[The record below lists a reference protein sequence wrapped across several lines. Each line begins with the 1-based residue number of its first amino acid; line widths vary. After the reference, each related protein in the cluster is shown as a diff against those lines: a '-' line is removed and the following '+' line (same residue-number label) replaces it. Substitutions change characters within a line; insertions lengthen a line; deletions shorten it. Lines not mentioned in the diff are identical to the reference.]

1 MTDKESVEDDSG
13 EAQARDEFCVVGV
26 GASAGGIDAIE
37 KLCAGL
43 SPDSGMAFVVVQH
56 RDPAAGSRLLEV
68 LQRVCP
74 LPLRAVEE
82 GLTPQPD
89 CVYLAPNDQFVSIV
103 SGVFRTYPPEPGEHL
118 RMPIDFFFRSL
129 AQSLGDKAIGIVL
142 SGAGTDGALGLKTIK
157 SAGGL
162 TIAQNKHQAQYDAMP
177 HNAIA
182 SGSVDLILDAEQIGE
197 ELSKY
202 RRHPYVAQGASAM
215 PSSTRATDLM
225 ERVFSLLRTH
235 TGHDF
240 SHYKRNT
247 IIRRIERRMAV
258 HQINKLSEYVR
269 YLAYNPAEIDV
280 LFKELLIN
288 VTSFFRDPE
297 SFEALSREVLPNI
310 LRACARS
317 GPVRVWVPGCS
328 SGEEAYSLAMV
339 LVETADALGI
349 ACEAQIFAT
358 DIDNASLEAARQGV
372 YPAAIELDVGK
383 DRLQRFFVREDGAYR
398 VNKRI
403 RDMVIVAKQDL
414 IRDPPFSKLDLVVC
428 RNLLIYLNPALQKK
442 VLPLFHYTLNPHGI
456 LMLGP
461 SETVGEFTHLFSII
475 DKRWRIFER
484 THAPR
489 NAVEF
494 PTTPLLHDPTGDPRH
509 PAGLVVTKTIAH
521 AAEKALLEQY
531 APSCV
536 IVNEKYDIVH
546 FHGRTSR
553 YLEPPT
559 GEPSL
564 NVLKM
569 AREELRIELRTV
581 LHKVFNTGQAERRN
595 AIRLKVEGQQ
605 ELVNLIV
612 QPFPDSEASRGLVMV
627 VFEQVQPTDELATP
641 SAPVEP
647 QFDQRVFDLEY
658 ELNSTKESLQTTIE
672 ELETSNEELKS
683 TNEEL
688 QSTNE
693 ELQSTN
699 EELETSKEELQS
711 INEELITVNSELQSK
726 LDELSQ
732 INNDVVNLL
741 ASTEVA
747 TIFLDSALRIKR
759 FTPNVGSIMNLI
771 NSDVGRH
778 ISDIASKLVYDDLAN
793 DAEEVLRTL
802 VFRQRE
808 VEARLGGWY
817 SMRIMPYR
825 TIDNVIDGVVITF
838 SNISEIYKQ
847 RQQALA
853 AQQYA
858 ERVIAKL
865 PHPLLVIDPLGKIV
879 SFNQAWLR
887 AFRWPNH
894 DIAGQLVFGLLEQS
908 DDIGTLQRFI
918 ESEQTEAEFDLG
930 VHGALPDHPPL
941 KVFAQRLT
949 SETPLAPSGEPE
961 KIVLAVKGQTA

>member
-1 MTDKESVEDDSG
+1 MTDKKATEDSTPEPRTPAD
-13 EAQARDEFCVVGV
+13 FCVVGI
-26 GASAGGIDAIE
+26 GASAGGVEAIE
-37 KLCAGL
+37 KLCQNLGAE
-43 SPDSGMAFVVVQH
+43 PGMAFVVVLH
-56 RDPAAGSRLLEV
+56 RDPAADDILSEV
-68 LQRVCP
+68 LRRHCNLSLQLIEDGQKP
-74 LPLRAVEE
+74 LVNH
-82 GLTPQPD
+82 
-89 CVYLAPNDQFVSIV
+89 VYIAPNDHFVSIV
-103 SGVFRTYPPEPGEHL
+103 RGVFRTYPPDQGERL

-129 AQSLGDKAIGIVL
+129 AQSLGEKAIGIVL
-142 SGAGTDGALGLKTIK
+142 SGAGTDGALGLKAIK

-162 TIAQNKHQAQYDAMP
+162 TIAQNKHDAQYDSMP

-182 SGSVDLILDAEQIGE
+182 TGSVDLMLDADKIGE
-197 ELSKY
+197 ELDRYLK
-202 RRHPYVAQGASAM
+202 HPYVAQAPTAT
-215 PSSTRATDLM
+215 PATRASDLM
-225 ERVFSLLRTH
+225 ERIFSLLRTH

-247 IIRRIERRMAV
+247 ITRRIERRMAV
-258 HQINKLSEYVR
+258 HQIGKLGEYVR
-269 YLAYNPAEIDV
+269 YLTHNPREIDS

-297 SFEALSREVLPNI
+297 SFEALAREVLPNI
-310 LRACARS
+310 LRACAKS
-317 GPVRVWVPGCS
+317 GPVRCWVPGCS
-328 SGEEAYSLAMV
+328 TGEEAYSLAIT
-339 LVETADALGI
+339 LIETADALGI

-358 DIDNASLEAARQGV
+358 DIDNASLEAARHGV
-372 YPAAIELDVGK
+372 YPESIEPDVGK
-383 DRLQRFFVREDGAYR
+383 DRLQRFFIREGGAFR
-398 VNKRI
+398 VNKRV

-428 RNLLIYLNPALQKK
+428 RNLLIYLNPTLQKK
-442 VLPLFHYTLNPHGI
+442 VLPLFHYTLNPRGV

-461 SETVGEFTHLFSII
+461 SETVGEYTHLFSII

-489 NAVEF
+489 NNVDF
-494 PTTPLLHDPTGDPRH
+494 PTTPLLSDVSAETRMRNGV
-509 PAGLVVTKTIAH
+509 AATKTIAH

-581 LHKVFNTGQAERRN
+581 LHKVFNTGQAERRS
-595 AIRLKVEGQQ
+595 AIRIKVEGQH

-612 QPFPDSEASRGLVMV
+612 QPFPDSESSRGLVMV
-627 VFEQVQPTDELATP
+627 VFEQTQQSDDNT
-641 SAPVEP
+641 APAAPHEP

-741 ASTEVA
+741 AATDVA
-747 TIFLDSALRIKR
+747 TIFLDNSLRIKR
-759 FTPNVGSIMNLI
+759 FTPNVTSIMNLI
-771 NSDVGRH
+771 TSDLGRH
-778 ISDIASKLVYDDLAN
+778 ISDIAPKLVYDDVAR
-793 DAEEVLRTL
+793 DAEQVLQTL

-808 VEARLGGWY
+808 VQARLGGWY

-825 TIDNVIDGVVITF
+825 TLDNVIDGVVLTFANIT
-838 SNISEIYKQ
+838 EMHKQ
-847 RQQALA
+847 RQQAES

-858 ERVIAKL
+858 ERLIALL
-865 PHPLLVIDPLGKIV
+865 PHPVLVIDRLGKIV
-879 SFNQAWLR
+879 ALNDAWLR
-887 AFRWPNH
+887 ALHWPNH
-894 DIAGQLVFGLLEQS
+894 DLGGQLVFGLIERS
-908 DDIGTLQRFI
+908 EDISTLQKFLESDISETRI
-918 ESEQTEAEFDLG
+918 ALGIHAAHAKAPAIETLARRLKLDAPLEPPGESEL
-930 VHGALPDHPPL
+930 
-941 KVFAQRLT
+941 
-949 SETPLAPSGEPE
+949 
-961 KIVLAVKGQTA
+961 IVLTAEGSSA